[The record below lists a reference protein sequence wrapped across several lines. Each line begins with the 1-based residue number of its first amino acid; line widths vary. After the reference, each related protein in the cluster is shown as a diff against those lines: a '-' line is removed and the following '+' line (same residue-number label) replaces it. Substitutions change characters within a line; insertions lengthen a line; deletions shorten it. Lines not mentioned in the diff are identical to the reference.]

1 MNNAGR
7 NITVNIDSGTLIRF
21 LFIVILV
28 LILYVIRDVIMVV
41 LFSVVIASAVS
52 PAVGWLQ
59 KKGIPRSFGTF
70 IVFLILFAML
80 ALILYVIINPLISE
94 LENLSEIFPLYFDRI
109 SLQFEQVRSSSPQ
122 YEELLANIQVYLS
135 GISDSLKSF
144 ATNIFAAL
152 VKIFGGVV
160 TAIIVIVISFYLTAE
175 EKGIPLF
182 LRSITPAKHQ
192 SYILNLWARAQNKIG
207 RWIRGQIILSLAVGI
222 AVFIG
227 LSIFGIRYKLI
238 LALIAAVFEII
249 PFIGPLIAA
258 VPAVILGF
266 LKSPIVALW
275 TVLVYFVV
283 QQLENTILVPKI
295 MQKAVGLNPVI
306 IIISL
311 LIGAQLF
318 GLAGVILAVPFA
330 AVIVEIIKDFGD
342 YRDRQAMSG

>member
-1 MNNAGR
+1 MNNAGK
-7 NITVNIDSGTLIRF
+7 NITVNIDSNTLVRF
-21 LFIVILV
+21 LFIAILV
-28 LILYVIRDVIMVV
+28 LILYVIRDVIMVL
-41 LFSVVIASAVS
+41 LFSVVIASAIS
-52 PAVGWLQ
+52 PVVGWLQ
-59 KKGIPRSFGTF
+59 KRRIPRSLGTF
-70 IVFLILFAML
+70 VVFIILFAIL
-80 ALILYVIINPLISE
+80 ALILYVIINPLSSE

-109 SLQFEQVRSSSPQ
+109 SLQFEEVRSSSPQ
-122 YEELLANIQVYLS
+122 YEELLSNIQVYLS
-135 GISDSLKSF
+135 RISDSLKSF

-152 VKIFGGVV
+152 AKIFGGLA
-160 TAIIVIVISFYLTAE
+160 TAVIVIVISFYLTAE

-182 LRSITPAKHQ
+182 LRSITPVKHQ
-192 SYILNLWARAQNKIG
+192 SYILNLWSRVQTKIG

-249 PFIGPLIAA
+249 PFIGPLLAA
-258 VPAVILGF
+258 IPAVILGF

-275 TVLVYFVV
+275 TALVYFVV

-311 LIGAQLF
+311 LIGAQLLGF
-318 GLAGVILAVPFA
+318 AGVILAIPIA

-342 YRDRQAMSG
+342 YRDRQAMST